1 MNETAERGPNLPP
14 GCAMRPERASICGL
28 DHRLVESPSGHGYW
42 CDPLFMD
49 LLARCA
55 GPTDAAAPP
64 GVRNGISREMTEAGL
79 SAVRALFSKNAVP
92 RAPVAGN
99 AAEAPRAD
107 APLVS
112 IVIVNWNGAAHLEGL
127 LRSIR
132 EQSYRKIEVVV
143 VDNGSRDDSLR
154 ILAAFPEVAVY
165 PQERNVGFCRGNN
178 LGIEK
183 SKGEILFLL
192 NNDTVLDPRCVER
205 AVACLAKSP
214 PDVLGVFPMI
224 LFHDAPQVINCAG
237 VQWHCRHMWRDNTVG
252 MLDIPGVRGRE
263 RVFGGIFAGVFLR
276 RAAFKALGLFDERFV
291 TYGEDFDVCY
301 RANLAGYDFILEPGA
316 VVYHK
321 YRASSREG
329 EDLFFSLYYF
339 LRNYPLVILKN
350 YEARNVLPALRYF
363 REEFWAPWA
372 ARARREPEV
381 RALLRRVLRGL
392 VRMAPHI
399 LRERARARR
408 MRKVRDRDLWV
419 WDPLDR
425 FNIFHYEG
433 NVVLNRINLEA
444 SLRGNARY
452 VAGGEGYVVFGGSAR
467 IPAPREAG
475 EPVRLS

>member
-1 MNETAERGPNLPP
+1 MNEIAAREPNLPP
-14 GCAMRPERASICGL
+14 GCALRPARASICGIE
-28 DHRLVESPSGHGYW
+28 HRLVESPSGHGYW

-49 LLARCA
+49 LLAA
-55 GPTDAAAPP
+55 TAACRDP
-64 GVRNGISREMTEAGL
+64 GVPASLHGISREDAEAGL
-79 SAVRALFSKNAVP
+79 SAVRALFSENAAS

-99 AAEAPRAD
+99 AAGAPRVD
-107 APLVS
+107 GPLVS

-132 EQSYRKIEVVV
+132 AQSYRKIEVVV

-154 ILAAFPEVAVY
+154 ILASFPEVAAH
-165 PQERNVGFCRGNN
+165 PQQRNVGFCRGNN

-183 SKGEILFLL
+183 SNGEILFLL
-192 NNDTVLDPRCVER
+192 NNDTVVDPRCVER
-205 AVACLAKSP
+205 AVGCLAESP
-214 PDVLGVFPMI
+214 PDILGVFPMI

-237 VQWHCRHMWRDNTVG
+237 AQWHFRHLWRDNTVG
-252 MLDIPGVRGRE
+252 MLDIPGARGRE

-276 RAAFKALGLFDERFV
+276 RAAFEALGLFDERFV

-301 RANLAGYDFILEPGA
+301 RANLAGYGFILEPGA
-316 VVYHK
+316 IVYHK

-363 REEFWAPWA
+363 RREFWAPWA

-392 VRMAPHI
+392 AGMAPHI
-399 LRERARARR
+399 LRERARTRR
-408 MRKVRDRDLWV
+408 MRKVRDRDIWV
-419 WDPLDR
+419 LDSLDR

-433 NVVLNRINLEA
+433 KVVLNRINLEA

-452 VAGGEGYVVFGGSAR
+452 AVGGKEYRVFGGSTR

-475 EPVRLS
+475 GGP